1 MQHFGSKLKYLRKK
15 NNFTLVQLGELL
27 GVHNTYVS
35 QLETGK
41 RIPNAEMILK
51 IANIFGVTC
60 DQLMRDELSLEN
72 QNV

>member
-1 MQHFGSKLKYLRKK
+1 MQRFGDKLKYLRKK
-15 NNFTLVQLGELL
+15 SDFTLVQLGELL

-51 IANIFGVTC
+51 IADIFGVSC
-60 DQLMRDELSLEN
+60 DQLMRDELSFEG
-72 QNV
+72 Q